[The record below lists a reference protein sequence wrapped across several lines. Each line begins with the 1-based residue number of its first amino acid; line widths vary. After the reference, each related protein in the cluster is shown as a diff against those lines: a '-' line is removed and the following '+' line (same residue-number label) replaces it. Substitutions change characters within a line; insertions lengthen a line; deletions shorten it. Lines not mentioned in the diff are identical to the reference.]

1 MAAAMAGGKGK
12 GKKKW
17 SKGKS
22 REKTANKVLF
32 DQETYDRLINEV
44 PKMKLVTAS
53 ALVERLK
60 VTASLARNA
69 IKELEAKNL
78 IRKVS
83 SHSTQLIYTRVTVA

>member
-1 MAAAMAGGKGK
+1 MAGGKGK

-17 SKGKS
+17 SKGKT
-22 REKTANKVLF
+22 RDKTMNKVLF
-32 DQETYDRLINEV
+32 DQETYDRLLIEV

-60 VTASLARNA
+60 INMALARNA
-69 IKELEAKNL
+69 IKELEEKEL

-83 SHSTQLIYTRVTVA
+83 CHHTQMIYTRATNA